1 MHDINSAYHMAK
13 TKVAISTSTLTYG
26 LMVNDRQIFFIKSLG
41 RENICALLVLLWYNN
56 LKYPELTAI
65 LFQIS
70 SVTNNIFTR
79 LKKKKY

>member
-13 TKVAISTSTLTYG
+13 TKVAISTSALYG
-26 LMVNDRQIFFIKSLG
+26 LMVNDRQIFFVKSLG
-41 RENICALLVLLWYNN
+41 RENTCVLLVLLWYNN